1 MYLAQVKSIKTFAMD
16 NYLTEHFER
25 ELLKLRDEL
34 NKFNNEENIWKTS
47 SGITNSAGTLTL
59 HLLGNLNFTVGTQLG
74 GTGYVR
80 NREQEF
86 SLTGVPRAQLVAD
99 IEKTVDV
106 VKNTLPGVS
115 QTQLDEKYALEM
127 IGSHSTIWYLT
138 YFYGHFTYHLG
149 QINYLRRILE
159 G

>member
-1 MYLAQVKSIKTFAMD
+1 MD

-34 NKFNNEENIWKTS
+34 NKFNNEENIWKTT

-59 HLLGNLNFTVGTQLG
+59 HLLGNLNFTIGTQLG

-86 SLTGVPRAQLVAD
+86 SLTGVSREQLITD
-99 IEKTVDV
+99 IEKTVEV
-106 VKNTLPGVS
+106 VKNALPGIS
-115 QTQLDEKYALEM
+115 QAQLDQKYPLEM
-127 IGSHSTIWYLT
+127 IGVHSTMWYLS
-138 YFYGHFTYHLG
+138 YFYGHFGYHLG

-159 G
+159 A